1 MYTALTSLF
10 GAHRAVNARLSRF
23 TTECVRFLSWSG
35 KVKKPLRVAK
45 TVAFTRRKSSV
56 QIASSPSF
64 LFQSDAK
71 IEAKAEDDEDEE
83 LHNSH
88 EPDLTWQEM
97 MDLSPEDEIEGGP
110 EIYYFTDEEHPLA
123 RVPCRGT
130 YSRRK

>member
-1 MYTALTSLF
+1 L
-10 GAHRAVNARLSRF
+10 RF
-23 TTECVRFLSWSG
+23 SWSFRLVRPLA
-35 KVKKPLRVAK
+35 KVARTDAKKLK
-45 TVAFTRRKSSV
+45 HHAFTRRKSSV